1 MNNLSKPNNYLIIQT
16 AFLGDVV
23 LALSM
28 AEYIKQKDE
37 NSKVVFLTTNA
48 GKPIAEECEFIDV
61 VLAYDKRGTEKG
73 LSGIFNLSKKLNK
86 YNFEVVF
93 TPHRSFR
100 STLLTKLIKTE
111 TNYGFDKNSMSGLF
125 KNRVKYQ
132 TDKHEIIRNLSLVR
146 ANWKDD
152 SEDLIRPRLNYRQVK
167 SDSIVMAPGSVWFT
181 KRWPE
186 EKWAEL
192 ILHPYLMDKKIILIG
207 AKSDIKT
214 SAKVLKL
221 VDGRHPNIE
230 NRTSIDDIKKTI
242 LVISIGKLL
251 ISNDSAPQHI
261 AGAVDT
267 PVITIY
273 GSTIPAFGFYPT
285 GENDKTIEIQ
295 EKLECRPC
303 TDHGKKKCPIKTFD
317 CMVKIEI
324 DSVIALI
331 KEVKQNSSM

>member
-1 MNNLSKPNNYLIIQT
+1 MNNLSEPNNYLIIQT

-28 AEYIKQKDE
+28 AEYIKQNDE

-61 VLAYDKRGTEKG
+61 VLAYDKRGNEKG
-73 LSGIFNLSKKLNK
+73 LNGIFNLSKKLDK
-86 YNFEVVF
+86 YNFVVVF

-100 STLLTKLIKTE
+100 STLLTRLVRSK
-111 TNYGFDKNSMSGLF
+111 TNYGFDKNAMSWLF
-125 KNRVKYQ
+125 KNTVKYQ
-132 TDKHEIIRNLSLVR
+132 TNKHETIRNLSLVR
-146 ANWKDD
+146 AYWNDD
-152 SEDLIRPRLNYRQVK
+152 SEDLIRPRLNYRHVK
-167 SDSIVMAPGSVWFT
+167 SESIVMAPGSVWFT

-207 AKSDIKT
+207 AKSDTET
-214 SAKVLKL
+214 SDKVLKL
-221 VDGRHPNIE
+221 IDGKHPNIE
-230 NRTSIDDIKKTI
+230 NRTGKDDIKNTI
-242 LVISIGKLL
+242 QVISEGSLL

-285 GENDKTIEIQ
+285 GDRDRVAEVQ

-303 TDHGKKKCPIKTFD
+303 TDHGKKQCPIKTFD

-324 DSVIALI
+324 DPVINII
-331 KEVKQNSSM
+331 KDVK